1 MPSWIEI
8 KDISKK
14 IDDFQLGPVSL
25 SIEPGTITALVGNNG
40 SGKSTLL
47 KIIMNMA
54 NADSGEIWVLGKPV
68 DGQDESWKRHVTF
81 QPQNAIGW
89 NAYTGE
95 DLKRLIAPLYSK
107 WDDKLFERMIQL
119 FDIPLNK
126 RFGKMSPGMQQKL
139 SLSLALPR
147 STDILILDEP
157 TASLDIPSKNLFTEL
172 LVEWM
177 EQEDRAVILTTHQA
191 DDLRKLADYLFLLQD
206 GNPAGHYEK
215 DELATAYR
223 RYWLGEMPEVAVP
236 GELARSG
243 NELVSENPDV
253 TEQYLLEQ
261 GISVIDNKALELEE
275 IIGLLLK

>member
-54 NADSGEIWVLGKPV
+54 NADSGEIQVLGKPV
-68 DGQDESWKRHVTF
+68 TGQDESWKRHVTF

-107 WDDKLFERMIQL
+107 WDDRLFGRMIKLFE
-119 FDIPLNK
+119 IPLNQ

-177 EQEDRAVILTTHQA
+177 EQEDRAIIITTHQA
-191 DDLRKLADYLFLLQD
+191 DDLRKLADYLFLMRNGQA
-206 GNPAGHYEK
+206 AGHYEK
-215 DELATAYR
+215 DELATSYR
-223 RYWLGEMPEVAVP
+223 RYWLSAMPAEMLP
-236 GELARSG
+236 GELSRSG
-243 NELVSENPDV
+243 NELISADSDA
-253 TEQYLLEQ
+253 TEQYLLDQ
-261 GISVIDNKALELEE
+261 GIETIDDKSLELEE
-275 IIGLLLK
+275 IISLLLK

>member
-14 IDDFQLGPVSL
+14 IDGFQLGPVSL

-47 KIIMNMA
+47 KIIMNLA
-54 NADSGEIWVLGKPV
+54 NADSGEIQVLGKPV
-68 DGQDESWKRHVTF
+68 TGQDESWKRHVTF

-89 NAYTGE
+89 NAYTGD

-107 WDDKLFERMIQL
+107 WDDKLFGRMIKL
-119 FDIPLNK
+119 FDIPLDK

-191 DDLRKLADYLFLLQD
+191 DDLRKLADYLFLMHD
-206 GNPAGHYEK
+206 GTPAGHYEK

-223 RYWLGEMPEVAVP
+223 RYWLSEMPKSKMP
-236 GELARSG
+236 GELTRSG
-243 NELVSENPDV
+243 NEFISENPGA

-261 GISVIDNKALELEE
+261 GISVLDQKALRLEE